1 MTLHMEDVHGIATKI
16 YEYEIEAGMLCS
28 AIEKVPIDIIRLEIP
43 AVRFK
48 LSVESKAA
56 TKSQLNLKRR

>member
-28 AIEKVPIDIIRLEIP
+28 AIEKVPIDGLNCP
-43 AVRFK
+43 WKVRRRQ
-48 LSVESKAA
+48 KAH
-56 TKSQLNLKRR
+56 